1 MSAEPDSISTLID
14 DLQLGDDPQQSAAL
28 IEQALATV
36 LEENAALARDRAIS
50 HVLADQHG
58 DDGILPHLQLATLGQ
73 LLERCTQRLVAAA
86 DPPPADLRDDGWRL
100 LDLVRR
106 SPILRRITTENLVAE
121 WTDRIT
127 ALIDASHY
135 TFGAMLRQRCETYG
149 GRPLLQLN
157 GHPPQSISWRQVGGR
172 VDLIARGL
180 LAVSQATASAP
191 VAILSENRLEM
202 ALVDLACLANG
213 IVNVVIPASASEL
226 DVAFILRHSGAGT
239 VIVSDGEQ
247 LRKVLSARNDLP
259 ELQTLIAFEHEAART
274 RDVLPFEAIL
284 EQAGKVSPAQ
294 LAEHRDSVR
303 IDDLATIMY
312 TSGTTGTPKGIMF
325 SHRNLVSKRFARAIA
340 LPEIGEE
347 DRFLCYLPLFHT
359 FGRFLELCGCIF
371 WGATYCF
378 AESPAISTI
387 IQQMQELRPTVFISI
402 PMKWMQLYEQIC
414 RQVDIEIDS
423 DQAILAATRK
433 VTGGQLRWGL
443 SAAGYLD
450 PEIFRFFQR
459 QGVELMSGFGMTEAT
474 GGITMTP
481 PGQYRPGSLGKAL
494 PGIELALAEDGELK
508 IRGPYV
514 MTGYL
519 NLPDGEGSFDEE
531 GWFPTGDLMEADED
545 GFLSIVD
552 RKKEIY
558 KNAKG
563 ETIAPQKIENLF
575 RDFES
580 VGRVFLVGDHRPCN
594 TALIYPNPD
603 FTEIDLTAM
612 SAGERRSHF
621 ASLVVSANAFLAPY
635 ERIVDFALIDRDFDQ
650 ARRELT
656 AKGTFRRRTIEES
669 FASTIAL
676 LYRRTTVTVG
686 GLEVDFPN
694 WLFQVLGITTQDLS
708 VVGDQLRLA
717 SISTALT
724 LRLVEPGTARIG
736 SAFYRIEKER
746 LDVGMLLTT
755 PRLWIGNAELVAFA
769 PLSPE
774 QRRRRRVTAGIEWS
788 RSLLSAEPAES
799 DREAARALLHRQ
811 SVDLLELH
819 QLALLLSAPEANDG
833 VLAVRVLDHLLGFC
847 EGEPRETILHLLR
860 RIAGSDQE
868 EVVRRA
874 FQVLL
879 PVEHQQRLAGTV
891 ESFLDGDLQVLD
903 TETIAVLVERD
914 LQPECLTA
922 LCDATERYC
931 SAPWPLTRKVIDTAC
946 SLLQLLAE
954 YGAAHPTRYR
964 RLRAVLTT
972 VAMIDLDDEVGAEV
986 ARAREHLQLGFRRWV
1001 GEPSRIA
1008 VDPETG
1014 LEYRWDDVIAFADE
1028 VDDEGRRRLLGAI
1041 KSTSLL
1047 REGVFLFSGGS
1058 GLRLEDIL
1066 PGGIWIR
1073 LLGEDHGKSVY
1084 RVAVRTRSSEQYD
1097 LAVNLNR
1104 TMSADEVTQEI
1115 DWLIICSETGL
1126 VETFGGYWPEY
1137 DLWTE
1142 EYIHGETLDHALRR
1156 LGRHQPDQE
1165 RLQVLWPFV
1174 AWSAMSAFVALW
1186 HRTGEANPSP
1196 GNVTVPLHDYHSGAR
1211 LVSISGRRPLAA
1223 VTDLLLSLHDD
1234 FIRPVEE
1241 SHSDLAG
1248 LVGWQTICSA
1258 YLETVGQER
1267 GLRALRAGV
1276 ELLAGTDSSEL
1287 ISAIESFVE
1296 QVEQHG
1302 FVPCRLHFAADRYRR
1317 WAKLNPEA
1325 TLQARARTLQEM
1337 EVTYDLNELQP
1348 TYPEVRARFFRET
1361 VFAESEPALTEALDQ
1376 LVHQLRSGATAA
1388 DDLSAAISDLRAQ
1401 LRLSPEDDFF
1411 LARLSYPH
1419 LQPEDVAVFVAAETG
1434 GARQSEMVV
1443 TMEDAD
1449 GNLMRIRHAL
1459 SAKEVARLHR
1469 LFISEKLPV
1478 QLRPEHRFLVAINER
1493 DLIIGG
1499 LYYELLADEQAA
1511 HLDKIVVAGPFRGK
1525 GVAGALLEELCNRLR
1540 TAGIQSLTT
1549 GFFRPQF
1556 FYRYGFTVERRYA
1569 GLVRSLVQPNGNGAE
1584 AQEQPI
1590 TYSR

>member
-1 MSAEPDSISTLID
+1 MSAEPDSISTLVD
-14 DLQLGDDPQQSAAL
+14 DLQLGDDPQQSAAR
-28 IEQALATV
+28 IEEALCSMPEAS
-36 LEENAALARDRAIS
+36 ALHRDRAIS
-50 HVLADQHG
+50 HALVDQHSG
-58 DDGILPHLQLATLGQ
+58 DRILPHLQLATLGK
-73 LLERCTQRLVAAA
+73 LIERCRQRLVAAGES
-86 DPPPADLRDDGWRL
+86 PLADLRDDGWRL

-106 SPILRRITTENLVAE
+106 SSILRRVAAEGLVAE
-121 WTDRIT
+121 WTDQVLT
-127 ALIDASHY
+127 LIDSSHY

-149 GRPLLQLN
+149 GRPLLRLPGRQ
-157 GHPPQSISWRQVGGR
+157 PQSISWRQVAGR

-180 LAVSQATASAP
+180 LAVSQTSASAP

-247 LRKVLSARNDLP
+247 LRKVLGARNELP
-259 ELQTLIAFEHEAART
+259 GLQTLIAFEHEAARN

-284 EQAGKVSPAQ
+284 EQAGKISPAQ
-294 LAEHRDSVR
+294 LAEHRDRVR

-325 SHRNLVSKRFARAIA
+325 SHRNLVSKRFARALA

-359 FGRFLELCGCIF
+359 FGRFLELCGCVF

-387 IQQMQELRPTVFISI
+387 VQQMQEYRPTVFISI

-414 RQVDIEIDS
+414 RQVDIETDS
-423 DQAILAATRK
+423 DKAILAATCQ

-459 QGVELMSGFGMTEAT
+459 QGIELMSGFGMTEAT

-481 PGQYRPGSLGKAL
+481 PGLYRPGSLGKAL
-494 PGIELALAEDGELK
+494 PGIELDLAEDGELK

-519 NLPDGEGSFDEE
+519 KLPDGESSFDEE
-531 GWFPTGDLMEADED
+531 GWFLTGDLMETDED
-545 GFLSIVD
+545 GFISIVD

-580 VGRVFLVGDHRPCN
+580 VGRVFLVGDHRSCN

-603 FTEIDLTAM
+603 FTEIDLAAM
-612 SAGERRSHF
+612 PDNERMSHF

-635 ERIVDFALIDRDFDQ
+635 ERIVDFAVIDRDFDQ
-650 ARRELT
+650 NRGELT
-656 AKGTFRRRTIEES
+656 AKGTFRRRVIEEN
-669 FASTIAL
+669 FAATIAL

-686 GLEVDFPN
+686 NLKVDFPN

-708 VVGDQLRLA
+708 VEGDQLRLA
-717 SISTALT
+717 SISTSLT
-724 LRLVEPGTARIG
+724 LRLVEPGSACIG
-736 SAFYRIEKER
+736 SAFYRIEDDR
-746 LDVGMLLTT
+746 LDVGMLLAT
-755 PRLWIGNAELVAFA
+755 PRLWIGNAELVGFA

-774 QRRRRRVTAGIEWS
+774 QRRRRRITAGIEWA
-788 RSLLSAEPAES
+788 RSLLSSEPAES
-799 DREAARALLHRQ
+799 DREAAQALLLHQ

-819 QLALLLSAPEANDG
+819 QLALLLSAPEADDG

-847 EGEPRETILHLLR
+847 EGELRETILHLLR
-860 RIAGSDQE
+860 RTAGSNQV

-891 ESFLDGDLQVLD
+891 ESFLDGELQVLD
-903 TETIAVLVERD
+903 SETIAVLVERD
-914 LQPECLTA
+914 LQPECLNA

-931 SAPWPLTRKVIDTAC
+931 SAPWPLTRKMIDTAC

-964 RLRAVLTT
+964 RLRAVLTNI
-972 VAMIDLDDEVGAEV
+972 AMIDLDDEVRAEV
-986 ARAREHLQLGFRRWV
+986 ARARDHLQVGFRRWV
-1001 GEPSRIA
+1001 GEPTRVA

-1028 VDDEGRRRLLGAI
+1028 VDDEARRRLLGAI

-1084 RVAVRTRSSEQYD
+1084 RVAVRTRGSDQFD

-1104 TMSADEVTQEI
+1104 SLSADEVAQEI

-1126 VETFGGYWPEY
+1126 VETFGGYWPKY

-1156 LGRHQPDQE
+1156 LSRHQEDQQ
-1165 RLQVLWPFV
+1165 RLRILWPFV
-1174 AWSAMSAFVALW
+1174 AWSAMSAFVDLW
-1186 HRTGEANPSP
+1186 NRTGEANPSP
-1196 GNVTVPLHDYHSGAR
+1196 SNVTVPLHDYHSGSR
-1211 LVSISGRRPLAA
+1211 LVSISGRKPLAA
-1223 VTDLLLSLHDD
+1223 VTDLLLALDDD
-1234 FIRPVEE
+1234 FIKPVEE
-1241 SHSDLAG
+1241 SHPDLAG
-1248 LVGWQTICSA
+1248 LVGWQTVCSA
-1258 YLETVGQER
+1258 VLETVGRER
-1267 GLRALRAGV
+1267 GRRALRAGI
-1276 ELLAGTDSSEL
+1276 ELLAGTGNSEL
-1287 ISAIESFVE
+1287 ISAIEGFVE

-1302 FVPCRLHFAADRYRR
+1302 FVPCRPHFAADRFRR
-1317 WAKLNPEA
+1317 WAGLNPDA
-1325 TLQARARTLQEM
+1325 TLQARAQTLQEM
-1337 EVTYDLNELQP
+1337 EITYNLNELQP

-1361 VFAESEPALTEALDQ
+1361 VFADSAPALTEALDQ
-1376 LVHQLRSGATAA
+1376 LVHQLCSGAIAA
-1388 DDLSAAISDLRAQ
+1388 DDLSAARGCRRIRCRRDRRRPPERDGGHHGRLRRRLDAHPSRPQRQGGRPPSPPLHHREAAGTAAAGASFPGGNQRTRPDHRRPLLRA
-1401 LRLSPEDDFF
+1401 
-1411 LARLSYPH
+1411 
-1419 LQPEDVAVFVAAETG
+1419 
-1434 GARQSEMVV
+1434 
-1443 TMEDAD
+1443 
-1449 GNLMRIRHAL
+1449 
-1459 SAKEVARLHR
+1459 
-1469 LFISEKLPV
+1469 
-1478 QLRPEHRFLVAINER
+1478 
-1493 DLIIGG
+1493 
-1499 LYYELLADEQAA
+1499 
-1511 HLDKIVVAGPFRGK
+1511 
-1525 GVAGALLEELCNRLR
+1525 
-1540 TAGIQSLTT
+1540 
-1549 GFFRPQF
+1549 
-1556 FYRYGFTVERRYA
+1556 
-1569 GLVRSLVQPNGNGAE
+1569 
-1584 AQEQPI
+1584 
-1590 TYSR
+1590 SR